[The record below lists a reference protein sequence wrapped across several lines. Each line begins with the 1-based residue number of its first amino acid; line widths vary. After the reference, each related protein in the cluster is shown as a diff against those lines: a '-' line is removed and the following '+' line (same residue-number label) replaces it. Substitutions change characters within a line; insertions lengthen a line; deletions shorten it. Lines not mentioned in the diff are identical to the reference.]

1 MRLKHTLKNVF
12 LGLLSIFP
20 ISNVNA
26 DVCKN
31 ETTTQGTDF
40 WMAFLQN
47 NNQELIIPHG
57 LDLII
62 SAEKETEIIIDNSL
76 INDNTYQSHWK
87 FSMEANSSRVITV
100 PCQLFDVVESGK
112 IVNQSIH
119 VTSSEPI
126 SVYMDNHQNQSADVT
141 LALPTSSC
149 GTHYIIQNIE
159 GGVVSKYNVFMPS
172 IFSIVATENNTT
184 VQITPSIKTNDGHA
198 GRIPYRITLHQG
210 QIYQVETSS
219 TDAGLGFTGTQIESL
234 NNKKIAV
241 FTGNRMCNVPKSATT
256 GNANNLFEIAYPV
269 STWGK
274 RFIIQPFKS
283 GYVDMVKVTASKNE
297 TKIYKSGK
305 LLTTI
310 NALESYEFF
319 ANESN
324 GAFTLETSEPVEVYQ
339 YMTSNNYIHKR
350 SSGGPSSLYVTPVE
364 QALNKITLNT
374 SNNPNTLMHYIN
386 LVIRTKDA
394 STIKFNGRTNFTK
407 FTPIDDTY
415 SVGTISVDNGQHT
428 LESTSG
434 FIANVYGFG
443 DGTSYAYSAG
453 SNTYDLN
460 SSSNT
465 EKIICLGDTIIFGDR
480 KLTESGFYIDT
491 LQNVKGCD
499 SLTFLT
505 LSVLEPDTIYY
516 YDTIKVGESYNKN
529 GFIYQTPLPGIY
541 ESTAGECPNL
551 HHLKLVVEH
560 NPCADGTLLFKEDFG
575 GNKSA
580 DPVVN
585 YDKIPQCSYTISADP
600 RDLYLTGRY
609 SIRKVSYPDKSWV
622 NISDHTFADRK
633 DRGYFMQCDASNSQM
648 ETPGTIYSVKI
659 DDLSNDVPLYFS
671 FWGLSMIKA
680 GADSLYS
687 DAKLKLVIEDT
698 KGNVLRSK
706 NIEMINGKETW
717 GLYGMSY
724 QLPESVTSAVFK
736 ILNNNTENY
745 GNDFAIDDIEI
756 RMCKTSVDVKVKEND
771 PCIGSNLS
779 LTADASSDVAYEW
792 YYSPSSQI
800 QSTDWILVGNGKNLV
815 IPQMTEKDNGFY
827 RVFVGDANSSNFI
840 NNHNP
845 ASDLIE
851 VNVKRC
857 FPPVCFSDTVTL
869 STCLAVDSMIAIL
882 DNDTISNRDN
892 AILSLI
898 KAPAYAK
905 AVGNMLSYNLV
916 DTKIT
921 ADTVVYTVTLGDF
934 ADTASVIFKIDRP
947 SKKINLDTAICSGSK
962 YNELTLFNDTII
974 RDTTIMESGCPS
986 IMIHNVSVTNIDASI
1001 SDTFVCAGDDVTLAI
1016 KAKDQY
1022 KYSWYNDANEIYPIS
1037 NDSTIT
1043 VKPSTDVIY
1052 HIVASAGKC
1061 SIELTQNVSVL
1072 SKPYIEDIKNIDN
1085 CDLEIVANGGS
1096 GTYEYKL
1103 DQYWTSDNVIKKF
1116 VEGNTYKVA
1125 IKDDNGCQLD
1135 TTIQAPIFGIR
1146 IPKIVTSN
1154 GDGEND
1160 VFEIKNINKYPQ
1172 TTIKIFDRNGVK
1184 VAEFKASES
1193 TYWDGKYNGHTAYKD
1208 DYWYEIN
1215 IVELNKVIVG
1225 HFTFFGR

>member
-1 MRLKHTLKNVF
+1 MRMTIIKRIC
-12 LGLLSIFP
+12 LSIITLLTFGN
-20 ISNVNA
+20 INA

-31 ETTTQGTDF
+31 EITTQGKDF
-40 WMAFLQN
+40 WIAFLQN

-62 SAEKETEIIIDNSL
+62 SAEKATNVIIDNSL
-76 INDNTYQSHWK
+76 VNDDTYQSHWEL
-87 FSMEANSSRVITV
+87 SMDANSSKVITV
-100 PCQLFDVVESGK
+100 PCQLFDVVESGV
-112 IVNQSIH
+112 IANQSIH

-126 SVYMDNHQNQSADVT
+126 SVYMDNHQNQSADAT
-141 LALPTSSC
+141 LALPTSAC

-159 GGVVSKYNVFMPS
+159 GGIVSKYNVFMPS
-172 IFSIVATENNTT
+172 IFTIVATENNTT

-198 GRIPYRITLHQG
+198 GRIPYKITLHKG
-210 QIYQVETSS
+210 QLYQVETSS

-283 GYVDMVKVTASKNE
+283 GYVDMIKVTASKDE

-310 NALESYEFF
+310 NALETYEFF

-324 GAFTLETSEPVEVYQ
+324 GAFSLETSEPVEVYQ
-339 YMTSNNYIHKR
+339 YMTSNNYVHKR
-350 SSGGPSSLYVTPVE
+350 STGGPSSLYVTPVD
-364 QALNKITLNT
+364 QALNKITLST
-374 SNNPNTLMHYIN
+374 SNNPNVLMHHIN

-394 STIKFNGRTNFTK
+394 PVIKFNGKTNFTK
-407 FTPIDDTY
+407 FTPVDDTY
-415 SVGTISVDNGQHT
+415 SVGSIIVASGQHT
-428 LESTSG
+428 IESTSG

-443 DGTSYAYSAG
+443 DNVSYAYCAG

-460 SSSNT
+460 TSSNT
-465 EKIICLGDTIIFGDR
+465 ETSICLGDTMIFGGR
-480 KLTESGFYIDT
+480 KLAKSGFYIDT
-491 LQNVKGCD
+491 IQNKEGCD

-505 LSVLEPDTIYY
+505 LSVLKPDTIHY

-541 ESTAGECPNL
+541 DSVVGECPNL
-551 HHLKLVVEH
+551 QHLELVVEH
-560 NPCADGTLLFKEDFG
+560 NTCIDGTLLFKEDFG
-575 GNKSA
+575 GNKST
-580 DPVVN
+580 DPAVS
-585 YDKIPQCSYTISADP
+585 YDNIPQCTYTLSADP

-609 SIRKVSYPDKSWV
+609 SIRKVSYPDKPWV
-622 NISDHTFADRK
+622 NISDHTFSDRK
-633 DRGYFMQCDASNSQM
+633 DRGYFMQCDASNLNTD
-648 ETPGTIYSVKI
+648 TPGTIYSVEI
-659 DDLSNDVPLYFS
+659 DDLNNDVPLYFS

-680 GADSLYS
+680 GADTTYS
-687 DAKLKLVIEDT
+687 NAKLKLVIEDS

-706 NIEMINGKETW
+706 NIEMFNGKETW

-724 QLPESVTSAVFK
+724 QIPAGITSAVFK
-736 ILNNNTENY
+736 ILNNNIENY

-756 RMCKTSVDVKVKEND
+756 RMCKKSVDVAIKENN
-771 PCIGSNLS
+771 PCIGANLY
-779 LTADASSDVAYEW
+779 LTAEEYSTEVEYEW
-792 YYSPSSQI
+792 YYSPSAQI
-800 QSTDWILVGNGKNLV
+800 QSTDWILVGNGNNLS
-815 IPQMTEKDNGFY
+815 ISQMTEKDNGFY
-827 RVFVGDANSSNFI
+827 RVFIGDANASNFI

-869 STCLAVDSMIAIL
+869 STCTAVDSMIAIL
-882 DNDTISNRDN
+882 DNDSISNRDN

-921 ADTVVYTVTLGDF
+921 ADTVVYSVTLGDF

-947 SKKINLDTAICSGSK
+947 SIKVNFDTTICSGSK
-962 YNELTLFNDTII
+962 YNELTLFNDTIVM
-974 RDTTIMESGCPS
+974 DTTIMESGCPS
-986 IMIHNVSVTNIDASI
+986 IITHNVSVTNIDVSI

-1016 KAKDQY
+1016 KANSQY
-1022 KYSWYNDANEIYPIS
+1022 QYTWYDNANKLNPIS
-1037 NDSTIT
+1037 NDSTLTI
-1043 VKPSTDVIY
+1043 KPNSDVIY
-1052 HIVASAGKC
+1052 HIVASEGKC

-1072 SKPYIEDIKNIDN
+1072 SKPYIEDINKVDN

-1116 VEGNTYKVA
+1116 VEGNTYKVS
-1125 IKDDNGCQLD
+1125 IKDDNGCLLD
-1135 TTIQAPIFGIR
+1135 TTIKAPIFGLR
-1146 IPKIVTSN
+1146 ISQIVTAN

-1160 VFEIKNINKYPQ
+1160 VFEIKNIDKYPK

-1184 VAEFKASES
+1184 VADFKASES
-1193 TYWDGKYNGHTAYKD
+1193 TYWDGYYNGHLAYKD